1 MISDGF
7 KARIGKTP
15 ITLSMFVD
23 RHGSWAKDWKSCVS
37 VEVQFQDGFA
47 ASMTPDDFKGLP
59 TDQQELIRHAPSSP
73 RDGFLRSSW
82 LAPD

>member
-23 RHGSWAKDWKSCVS
+23 RHGFWAKDWKYCVS

-47 ASMTPDDFKGLP
+47 TSMTPDDFRSLP
-59 TDQQELIRHAPSSP
+59 ADQQDLIRHAPSSP
-73 RDGFLRSSW
+73 PL
-82 LAPD
+82 